1 MSSTGPY
8 DQQYDFAEPTIQSAD
23 LAKNLTSISADDAIG
38 GFTDNVKDTWQRQ
51 APSIDRVTEQASALA
66 QSGVDAVRDTSQRL
80 REKAIR
86 ASDTSMKYIRE
97 EPVKS
102 MLMFAAAGV
111 VLTALVKRMSRSR
124 RHG

>member
-8 DQQYDFAEPTIQSAD
+8 DQQYDFAEPTTQSAD
-23 LAKNLTSISADDAIG
+23 LAKNLTSISVDDAVG

>member
-8 DQQYDFAEPTIQSAD
+8 DQQYDFAKPTIQSAD